1 MSYEQSNCTR
11 SEENQYV
18 HVLIQVTKQRKWRNI
33 KKRDSRVVFRTLPNI
48 YDGAFLRKYNG

>member
-11 SEENQYV
+11 SEENQNV

-48 YDGAFLRKYNG
+48 CDGAFLRKYNG